1 MAIFAYAW
9 TPTRTYC
16 IFTADIA
23 DGWK

>member
-9 TPTRTYC
+9 TLTRTYC